1 MSEAKPMPQ
10 PRPRRRRPLTTSV
23 VSALIVAAAAVY
35 GIWGLSGNA
44 GLIGPDGK
52 PLCVKTPGVVARVK
66 PAIHG
71 QVAGLVPAA
80 QPLSLSQLTFDTADG
95 NKASLAQ
102 WAGRTVLLNLW
113 ATWCGPCR
121 AEMPALDRLQAAKG
135 DKDFEVVA
143 VNIDTVGAEKPKK
156 FLADI
161 GVSALPFRSDASLG
175 IFKALQKVGRS
186 RGLPTTIL
194 VDGEGCEI
202 ATMYGSAEWDRPDA
216 LTLVDAAIG
225 K

>member
-1 MSEAKPMPQ
+1 MSEAEPMPQ
-10 PRPRRRRPLTTSV
+10 PKPRRRWPLAAGFAV
-23 VSALIVAAAAVY
+23 ALIVAAGAVY
-35 GIWGLSGNA
+35 GIWGPSGNA
-44 GLIGPDGK
+44 VLIGPDGK
-52 PLCVKTPGVVARVK
+52 QLCVKTAGVAARVK

-80 QPLSLSQLTFDTADG
+80 QPLSLSQLTFADADG
-95 NKASLAQ
+95 TKVSLAH

-113 ATWCGPCR
+113 ATWCAPCR
-121 AEMPALDRLQAAKG
+121 AEMPALDRLQVAKG

-202 ATMYGSAEWDRPDA
+202 GTMYGPAEWDRPDA
-216 LTLVDAAIG
+216 VTLIDAALG
-225 K
+225 R

>member
-1 MSEAKPMPQ
+1 MSEAEPMPQ
-10 PRPRRRRPLTTSV
+10 PKPRRRWPLTAGIAL
-23 VSALIVAAAAVY
+23 ALIVAAGAVY
-35 GIWGLSGNA
+35 GIWGPSGNA
-44 GLIGPDGK
+44 ALIGPDGK
-52 PLCVKTPGVVARVK
+52 PLCVKTSAVVARVK
-66 PAIHG
+66 PTIHG

-80 QPLSLSQLTFDTADG
+80 LPLSLSQLTFDTADG
-95 NKASLAQ
+95 NRVSLAQ

-143 VNIDTVGAEKPKK
+143 VNIDTVGADKPKK

-175 IFKALQKVGRS
+175 IFRALQKVGRS

-194 VDGEGCEI
+194 IDGEGCEI
-202 ATMYGSAEWDRPDA
+202 GTMYGPAEWDRPDA
-216 LTLVDAAIG
+216 VRLVEAALG